1 MIEKEV
7 GEWFYSGVLRLR
19 WWVSIEV
26 WGVTGVGRWEEGCR
40 EVCNKSIN
48 FHFNFMQFYSNHT
61 LALK

>member
-7 GEWFYSGVLRLR
+7 GEWFYLG
-19 WWVSIEV
+19 VSIEV

-48 FHFNFMQFYSNHT
+48 FHFNFMQFCSIHT
-61 LALK
+61 LALKQSK